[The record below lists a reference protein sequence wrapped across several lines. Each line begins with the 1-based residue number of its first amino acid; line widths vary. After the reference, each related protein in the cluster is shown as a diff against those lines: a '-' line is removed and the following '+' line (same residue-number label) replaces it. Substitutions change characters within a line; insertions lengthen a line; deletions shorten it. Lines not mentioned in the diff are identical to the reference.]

1 MTIVGQMD
9 RSDQVNYRV
18 LDGRI
23 DYVTDGVGL
32 RGTEVFR
39 ISVHG
44 DGSRLLRACCEMHDE
59 VLVRDVFLSV
69 DANFA
74 PSNAHVHLMVEGRF
88 VGTGHYLFGPD
99 ELYFQGQQSGAGVI
113 AEQLPL
119 QRAAPSFGSHSVQN
133 DAWAYGAFD
142 HQRGAEQE
150 CTLQGIP
157 VTSKLPNGADGPAVL
172 MDEHRHR
179 FLGEE
184 VVTTA
189 AGRFDCRHYQFLFDD
204 WPAIDY
210 WVHGPDYLLVKCRW
224 DLLHPTYELVELEE
238 R

>member
-1 MTIVGQMD
+1 M
-9 RSDQVNYRV
+9 NYRI

-32 RGTEVFR
+32 RGSEVFR
-39 ISVHG
+39 ISVHE
-44 DGSRLLRACCEMHDE
+44 DGSRCLRACCEMHDE
-59 VLVRDVFLSV
+59 VLIRDVFLSV
-69 DANFA
+69 DAQFA
-74 PSNAHVHLMVEGRF
+74 PLNAHVHLMVEGCF

-99 ELYFQGQQSGAGVI
+99 TLNFQGQRAAASVI
-113 AEQLPL
+113 AEQYPL
-119 QRAAPSFGSHSVQN
+119 DTRAPSFGSHSVQN

-142 HQRGAEQE
+142 QHRGGAAEF
-150 CTLQGIP
+150 TVQGVP

-172 MDEHRHR
+172 MDQHRHR

-189 AGRFDCRHYQFLFDD
+189 AGRFECRHYQFLFDQ

-210 WVHGPDYLLVKCRW
+210 WVSGPDYLLVKCRW
-224 DLLHPTYELVELEE
+224 DLLHQTYELVELHK